1 MIMYEYKKVLFNLT
15 PSNLRTKKIEESLD
29 EIFATIE
36 KNAEEGWRFVQAI
49 HPYTTNTLCMLV
61 FEREKR

>member
-1 MIMYEYKKVLFNLT
+1 MYEYKKVLFNFT

-36 KNAEEGWRFVQAI
+36 KMQKKDGDLFKRYI
-49 HPYTTNTLCMLV
+49 HIQ
-61 FEREKR
+61 

>member
-1 MIMYEYKKVLFNLT
+1 MIMYEYKKVSFNLT
-15 PSNLRTKKIEESLD
+15 SSNLLTKKIEESLD
-29 EIFATIE
+29 EIFAIIE

-49 HPYTTNTLCMLV
+49 HPYTTNSLCMLV

>member
-1 MIMYEYKKVLFNLT
+1 MIMYEYKKVLFNFT

-29 EIFATIE
+29 DIFATIE

-49 HPYTTNTLCMLV
+49 HPYTINTLGMLV

>member
-1 MIMYEYKKVLFNLT
+1 MIMYEYKKVSFNLT
-15 PSNLRTKKIEESLD
+15 SSNLLTKKIEESLD
-29 EIFATIE
+29 EIFVIIE

-49 HPYTTNTLCMLV
+49 HPYTTNSLCMLV